1 MRTHLDDLDRCIVAI
16 HRIRISLDNGVDIT
30 PAEAAQLQVAAE
42 DLSACADWM
51 EAG

>member
-1 MRTHLDDLDRCIVAI
+1 VRTYEDDLGDIDNALF
-16 HRIRISLDNGVDIT
+16 RIRYALAAGLAIT

-42 DLSACADWM
+42 DLSTCADWM